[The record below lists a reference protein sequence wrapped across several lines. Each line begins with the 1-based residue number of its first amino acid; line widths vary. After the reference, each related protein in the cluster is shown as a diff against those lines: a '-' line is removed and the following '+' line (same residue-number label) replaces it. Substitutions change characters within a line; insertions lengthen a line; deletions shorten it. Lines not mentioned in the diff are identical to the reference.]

1 LGLTK
6 YPSFEIDLGCEVV
19 IFLRYEIKEINTVFH
34 AVFQVPRQSKG
45 LGTRLI
51 DK

>member
-1 LGLTK
+1 LGFTK

-19 IFLRYEIKEINTVFH
+19 IFLSYEMTEMNTVFH
-34 AVFQVPRQSKG
+34 AVFQVPRESKG